1 MGLLLFLGIYLV
13 IYFPLNRV
21 FEKFVVDSTSNS

>member
-1 MGLLLFLGIYLV
+1 MDLLLFLGIYLV

-21 FEKFVVDSTSNS
+21 FEKFVVDSTINS